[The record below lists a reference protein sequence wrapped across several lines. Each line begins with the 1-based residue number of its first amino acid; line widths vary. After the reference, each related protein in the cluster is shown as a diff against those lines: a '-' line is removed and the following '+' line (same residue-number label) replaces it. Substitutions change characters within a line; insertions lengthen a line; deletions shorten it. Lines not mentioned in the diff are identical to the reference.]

1 MRPPARNTE
10 DWAAEQI
17 RVLDNCL
24 DADAAAS
31 IIKTLLCHYV
41 DTSMPYVQR
50 QALLSWLERNQKQV
64 NHDSLLAPCCLP
76 EERSYSSA
84 LTPRYA
90 LSMYTCS

>member
-1 MRPPARNTE
+1 MYPPARTTE

-17 RVLDNCL
+17 RVLEHCA

-31 IIKTLLCHYV
+31 IIKTLLRHYV

-64 NHDSLLAPCCLP
+64 YHDSLHCTLLQLTSCD
-76 EERSYSSA
+76 A
-84 LTPRYA
+84 LQ
-90 LSMYTCS
+90 